1 MVYVPN
7 DNYQTIRISKE
18 AYEKLREIKFK
29 HGKSYVEIINTLV
42 EAAYESL
49 KDDEGDKCE

>member
-1 MVYVPN
+1 MPN

>member
-1 MVYVPN
+1 MPN

-18 AYEKLREIKFK
+18 SYEKLREIKFK
-29 HGKSYVEIINTLV
+29 QGKSYVEIINTLV

-49 KDDEGDKCE
+49 KDDEVDKYE